1 MWYFS
6 WILGLG
12 FAVLFAIAN
21 ALWLESQQDKPSNHV
36 EIKTPRQ
43 LNGEVFLFRIPH
55 HIRHQLHIRHKN
67 RISPSFHRLLKTLH
81 TAAMSKTR

>member
-21 ALWLESQQDKPSNHV
+21 ALWLESQQDKSSNHDD
-36 EIKTPRQ
+36 
-43 LNGEVFLFRIPH
+43 
-55 HIRHQLHIRHKN
+55 
-67 RISPSFHRLLKTLH
+67 
-81 TAAMSKTR
+81 